1 MDEPNQQP
9 PTPSEPPAETPPAP
23 PAPTGFSF
31 PEDKFRHGRIL
42 RFFPQSGYGFVKDAQ
57 GHDVYFHVDEI
68 RFVGEKRDR
77 TYVNEGAPVG
87 FDVGVTSR
95 GMRVTHLKIY

>member
-1 MDEPNQQP
+1 MATLQPTPMDEPQSQP
-9 PTPSEPPAETPPAP
+9 VTPPV
-23 PAPTGFSF
+23 FSF